1 MNTITLI
8 TNSQLKGD
16 FPAAQP
22 GATVRVYQ
30 KVQEG
35 DKTRT
40 QIFEGVVIAR
50 KHGKG
55 INATITVRKVID
67 GIGAERIYP
76 LHAPT
81 IEKIE
86 VVRRG
91 KVRRAKLYYMRG
103 RTKKAARMK
112 EANAEKM
119 QKK

>member
-1 MNTITLI
+1 
-8 TNSQLKGD
+8 
-16 FPAAQP
+16 
-22 GATVRVYQ
+22 VRVYQ

-76 LHAPT
+76 LHAPS
-81 IEKIE
+81 IEKID
-86 VVRRG
+86 VVRQG
-91 KVRRAKLYYMRG
+91 KVRRAKLYYIRG

-112 EANAEKM
+112 EVATEITGK
-119 QKK
+119 